1 MEKQVD
7 IFLEKNLSRSEED
20 MDSIY
25 FGKLGDTVYARVV
38 IPYNSGSERAKE
50 FLVLTLP
57 INQNVLDNLR
67 KFVGLDENDKIFFVV
82 DNTYQFGD
90 LGLEKRK

>member
-1 MEKQVD
+1 MPLGEASDNRKTL
-7 IFLEKNLSRSEED
+7 INGEASRYILEKNLSRSEED

-67 KFVGLDENDKIFFVV
+67 KFVGLDENDKIF
-82 DNTYQFGD
+82 
-90 LGLEKRK
+90 L